1 MTPHLHHRI
10 AHRTSRQRLD
20 CGNPLPLSYQL
31 RATPQSGLTKI
42 DVIAITATIVVL
54 CLVAG
59 PALLHWRAKS
69 ARTHCVNNLKNIGL
83 AFRIYSPDSS
93 DAYVPARLLDS
104 GVPMDS
110 IAATLVFRQHSNEI
124 STPFLFVC
132 PSDKQRTVAKSM
144 DQFGTKNLSYFASL
158 SAEETEP
165 LSFLAGDRNLL
176 SNNSPI
182 SGLFPLLSNQASQIS
197 WSKELHNEMG
207 NIAMG
212 DGSVLQFNSLRLK
225 KAIAN
230 QDLATNYISIP

>member
-1 MTPHLHHRI
+1 
-10 AHRTSRQRLD
+10 
-20 CGNPLPLSYQL
+20 
-31 RATPQSGLTKI
+31 
-42 DVIAITATIVVL
+42 
-54 CLVAG
+54 
-59 PALLHWRAKS
+59 
-69 ARTHCVNNLKNIGL
+69 
-83 AFRIYSPDSS
+83 
-93 DAYVPARLLDS
+93 
-104 GVPMDS
+104 
-110 IAATLVFRQHSNEI
+110 
-124 STPFLFVC
+124 
-132 PSDKQRTVAKSM
+132 M